1 MAPLV
6 SVIVR
11 TVGHP
16 GLTQALASI
25 AAQTHRPLEVVLVD
39 AAAAGIAM
47 KKYADLPV
55 RVVGG
60 DGALDRASAANAGL
74 AAARGGWLLFLDED
88 DTIER
93 DHVALLL
100 ATAAIA
106 KLPVAYS
113 QTRLA
118 GPSGAGRVFGGPF
131 SRDALMQSNYLAIHA
146 VLFHR
151 SLVDAGARFDT
162 TLAVFEDW
170 DFWVR
175 LAQRTDFAFSG
186 RPTAIY
192 RAEAGASGAGAGA
205 NLDREALLAQRER
218 LMAKW
223 QGLPSPPGRGSG

>member
-16 GLTQALASI
+16 ALTQALASI

-47 KKYADLPV
+47 KRYADLPV
-55 RVVGG
+55 RVAG
-60 DGALDRASAANAGL
+60 DVALDRASAANAGL
-74 AAARGGWLLFLDED
+74 VTARGGWLLFLDED

-100 ATAAIA
+100 AAATIA

-118 GPSGAGRVFGGPF
+118 GAPGAGRVFGGPF
-131 SRDALMQSNYLAIHA
+131 NRAALMQSNYLAIHA

-151 SLVDAGARFDT
+151 SFVDAGARFDT

-175 LAQRTDFAFSG
+175 LAQRTDFAFTG
-186 RPTAIY
+186 KATAIY
-192 RAEAGASGAGAGA
+192 RAEAGSSGAGAGA
-205 NLDREALLAQRER
+205 NLDREALLAQRDQ
-218 LMAKW
+218 LIAKW
-223 QGLPSPPGRGSG
+223 RNSPSPPGRGSG